1 MHKEIFP
8 VISEDKTKEADG
20 ASFFEENVKPIREFK
35 NAHIIQAEQFNPANL
50 EVLFHEAGN
59 MESLGR
65 KKIDLLSDFTLATL
79 FYEASTRTRLSFETA
94 MHNLKGDVIT
104 ESNVQFSSRIKGETL
119 EDTIRIVSNYAEVI
133 ALRHE
138 RIGAAKIAA
147 EFAGVPII
155 NAGDGAGQHPTQA
168 FLDVYTINKEINRL
182 EDFTISFI
190 GDLRY
195 GRTVHSLT
203 YLLSLYPN
211 VKMHFV
217 APKILGLPKGIKE
230 YLKAAKISFSQNDRL
245 DDQTYRS
252 DVVYVTRVQK
262 ERFTDPNDNEYEQI
276 KAAYWLPA
284 NFPLKSEARILH
296 PFPRNEE
303 IPQEIDKYSQAAYFR
318 QSANGVPIRMALLK
332 LVLLGN

>member
-1 MHKEIFP
+1 LHKEIFP

-79 FYEASTRTRLSFETA
+79 FYEAS
-94 MHNLKGDVIT
+94 
-104 ESNVQFSSRIKGETL
+104 
-119 EDTIRIVSNYAEVI
+119 IRIVSNYAEVI